1 MKKSRKDIVLEISIN
16 ALIAAAYVV
25 FTVLVSPLSYGPI
38 QFRISEILVLFC
50 FFNKR
55 YGIGLTLGCL
65 IANLFSPTA
74 TLDVIFV
81 TVATALACLCI
92 MFSKHLIV
100 AALFPVIFNGFIVA
114 WELTFFGEPY
124 WLSVATVSLGELAVM
139 VVAYIFFTSITQS
152 KGFLKAIQAN
162 QNLDSRSMM
171 ARLAVIYLKL
181 TSDKDKTY
189 QKRINKMM
197 KKGEPY
203 WKMPKSISKDIVEEN
218 YNGLRVYFVNKNSQY
233 KNILFY
239 IHGGYYLHEP
249 RSFHIKMLKRI
260 SDILPPLK

>member
-1 MKKSRKDIVLEISIN
+1 MNKSRKDIVLEISIN

-74 TLDVIFV
+74 TLDVIFG
-81 TVATALACLCI
+81 TVATALACICI

-139 VVAYIFFTSITQS
+139 VVLIFSLLQ
-152 KGFLKAIQAN
+152 
-162 QNLDSRSMM
+162 
-171 ARLAVIYLKL
+171 
-181 TSDKDKTY
+181 
-189 QKRINKMM
+189 
-197 KKGEPY
+197 
-203 WKMPKSISKDIVEEN
+203 
-218 YNGLRVYFVNKNSQY
+218 
-233 KNILFY
+233 
-239 IHGGYYLHEP
+239 
-249 RSFHIKMLKRI
+249 
-260 SDILPPLK
+260 